1 MMMNDEIIDNE
12 RQQERYTDELRLD
25 ADRTPSRQNNNIC
38 NKNDEGQWT
47 RVVNHRFTKELAAGT
62 IDIENVLV
70 PYLVQDHRFLDS
82 FSILLASTIASL
94 PTLSQ
99 RIPLCQFLAVIT
111 GPENTYFER
120 AFDELGVSPAER
132 TQIPDADVTTKFCN
146 LMREVAIGIPTSR
159 SSSAAAGGGGDGGDY
174 SQHPVNIC
182 GSTLAEKLAV
192 LVVCEWSY
200 LSWGRLV
207 QHQTVRERFVC
218 YEWVDLHSG
227 PEFESIVDY
236 LRKLLDEE
244 GRRLKE
250 EGNLEGL
257 QACQRRFLQ
266 TVNLEEEFFEYAY
279 SHKHQPS

>member
-1 MMMNDEIIDNE
+1 MNDEITNI
-12 RQQERYTDELRLD
+12 ERYTDELRRA
-25 ADRTPSRQNNNIC
+25 ADLIPVSQTDDDDDDDDDKQQQHKNN
-38 NKNDEGQWT
+38 KSVAGQWN
-47 RVVNHRFTKELAAGT
+47 RVVHHRFTKELAAGT
-62 IDIENVLV
+62 IDVQNVLV

-120 AFDELGVSPAER
+120 AFNELSVTQADR
-132 TQIPDADVTTKFCN
+132 TKIPDADVTTKFCN
-146 LMREVAIGIPTSR
+146 LMREVAIGS
-159 SSSAAAGGGGDGGDY
+159 GGGGGGG
-174 SQHPVNIC
+174 SGETQHQVNIG

-200 LSWGRLV
+200 LSWGQLV
-207 QHQTVRERFVC
+207 QNHTVREQFVC

-244 GRRLKE
+244 GRRMKE
-250 EGNLEGL
+250 EGNLKGL
-257 QACQRRFLQ
+257 EACQRRFLQ

-279 SHKHQPS
+279 SSQKHHQS